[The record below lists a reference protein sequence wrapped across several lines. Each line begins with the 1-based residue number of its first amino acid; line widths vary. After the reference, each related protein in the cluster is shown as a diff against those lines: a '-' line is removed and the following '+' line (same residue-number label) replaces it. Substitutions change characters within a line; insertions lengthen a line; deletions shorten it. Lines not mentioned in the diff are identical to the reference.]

1 MWKIVMTDE
10 VEQLKSDFH
19 DFQLTIEEILF
30 GMDTRLNEIKK
41 DVDTF
46 NNNSKKLSS
55 NLERTS
61 VEIKQVRDAMD
72 NGFELAFRKISE
84 K

>member
-1 MWKIVMTDE
+1 MTDE

-61 VEIKQVRDAMD
+61 IEIKQVRDAMD

>member
-1 MWKIVMTDE
+1 MTDE
-10 VEQLKSDFH
+10 VEQLKRDFH

-61 VEIKQVRDAMD
+61 IEIKQVRDAMD

>member
-1 MWKIVMTDE
+1 MTDE